1 MGTIPRRRGFTLVE
15 MLVVIAIIVVLMAIL
30 FPVFS
35 TVRRKARATKC
46 RSNMH
51 MLAMALKQ
59 YKTDHEKYPGRPSYD
74 TSDGRYHGGFSTL
87 FPDYIDSTDILI
99 CPDDRTA
106 KTLSGAVKDKVYS
119 SYNGLV
125 PNAAT
130 DDWTLTEVYYNYN
143 GYDFPAGWA
152 VGAPGT
158 STGVD
163 NGGLVDA
170 GYKAIITSTGCR
182 WRDAPRLK
190 NRAAPGTTIVS
201 HCVHH
206 RRDARN
212 KAENEGDHVVR
223 LDGTTKLVKRVM
235 MEEDPD
241 GAGAKVAKWLSS
253 VE

>member
-46 RSNMH
+46 MSNMH
-51 MLAMALKQ
+51 LLAMAVKQ
-59 YKTDHEKYPGRPSYD
+59 YKADHEKYPGRPYYD
-74 TSDGRYHGGFSTL
+74 VSDGRYHGGFSTL

-106 KTLSGAVKDKVYS
+106 KTLSGDVKDKVYS

-130 DDWTLTEVYYNYN
+130 GDWTLSEVYYNYN
-143 GYDFPAGWA
+143 GYDLAADANG
-152 VGAPGT
+152 GIT
-158 STGVD
+158 SIGVD
-163 NGGLVDA
+163 NGGLVEA
-170 GYKAIITSTGCR
+170 GYKAAITSTGCK

-190 NRAAPGTTIVS
+190 NRAAPGNTIIS